1 MLTSLQIKFLILI
14 FMVFLITIGFA
25 ILIWRQTIVV
35 EKKALAAKQRQKE
48 CQQNQPELNKIEKTN
63 E

>member
-1 MLTSLQIKFLILI
+1 
-14 FMVFLITIGFA
+14 MVFLITIGFA

-48 CQQNQPELNKIEKTN
+48 SENEPEISKT
-63 E
+63 EDSR

>member
-1 MLTSLQIKFLILI
+1 
-14 FMVFLITIGFA
+14 MVFLITFGFA

-48 CQQNQPELNKIEKTN
+48 FQQSQPELKKN
-63 E
+63 EER

>member
-1 MLTSLQIKFLILI
+1 MLTSLQIKFLIFI
-14 FMVFLITIGFA
+14 VCVFLITVGFA
-25 ILIWRQTIVV
+25 ILIWHQTIIV

-48 CQQNQPELNKIEKTN
+48 YQNQPEPNKTKEKN